1 MKVGD
6 LVIRIVRL
14 PHQNNM
20 DVSAQISRDSLGPG
34 IVLSKK
40 MMGEPKH
47 PCIEIYYPK
56 KCIRTMIA
64 ESLVEVIS

>member
-1 MKVGD
+1 
-6 LVIRIVRL
+6 
-14 PHQNNM
+14 M

-34 IVLSKK
+34 IVLAKK

-56 KCIRTMIA
+56 KCIRTTIA

>member
-34 IVLSKK
+34 IVLAKK

>member
-6 LVIRIVRL
+6 LVIRMVRL

-20 DVSAQISRDSLGPG
+20 DISAQISRDSLGPA
-34 IVLSKK
+34 IVLAKK
-40 MMGEPKH
+40 MMGSPEH
-47 PCIEIYYPK
+47 PCVEVYYPK
-56 KCIRTMIA
+56 KGIRTTIA